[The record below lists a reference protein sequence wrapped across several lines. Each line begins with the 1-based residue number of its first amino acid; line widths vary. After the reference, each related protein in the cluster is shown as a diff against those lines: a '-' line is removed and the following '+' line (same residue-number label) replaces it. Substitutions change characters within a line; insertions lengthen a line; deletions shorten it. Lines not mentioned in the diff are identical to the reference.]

1 MSETPASDRVLL
13 DVRPLQRADAQRGIG
28 TYVRGLLGGLVEE
41 GFDDRMALL
50 VDAGTELP
58 SLPDGD
64 FVAFAVGRRYR
75 GRLGL
80 VEEAVTLGD
89 KLARVDPALYH
100 ATTLALPGR
109 CPVGLV
115 VTLHDLIPWALGGRR
130 MLGERTRWWLGRR
143 LLSRADAVIAV
154 SEHTA
159 QDAQRRARVGR
170 DRLEVI
176 PEAVGSSFRPAEGA
190 TERVAARHG
199 IPGRY
204 VLYVGALD
212 ARKDLLALRRAW
224 RAVRAAGLDV
234 ELVVAGSPGANAPA
248 AMKGARLVGHVTVEE
263 LVDLYSA
270 AECLIFPT
278 RYEGFGLP
286 ALEAM
291 ACGCPVVAYRNSS
304 LPELVGDAA
313 VLVDDGDVR
322 ALGRAAVAVVGNAE
336 EAARLRRLG
345 LKRAQGFTW
354 RRTARRTIDV
364 YERLIASG

>member
-1 MSETPASDRVLL
+1 MSEAPAADRVLL

-28 TYVRGLLGGLVEE
+28 TYVRGLLGGIVEE

-50 VDAGTELP
+50 VDSGAELP
-58 SLPDGD
+58 NLPDGG
-64 FVAFAVGRRYR
+64 FVAYAVGRRYR

-80 VEEAVTLGD
+80 VEEAVALGD
-89 KLARVDPALYH
+89 KLARVGPALYH

-109 CPVGLV
+109 CPVPLV

-130 MLGERTRWWLGRR
+130 MLGERSRWWLGRR
-143 LLSRADAVIAV
+143 LLPRADAVIAV
-154 SEHTA
+154 SERTA
-159 QDAQRRARVGR
+159 EDAQRRARVGR

-176 PEAVGSSFRPAEGA
+176 PEAVGPAFRPAEGA
-190 TERVAARHG
+190 VERVAARHG
-199 IPGRY
+199 VQGRY

-212 ARKDLLALRRAW
+212 ARKDPLALRRAW
-224 RAVRAAGLDV
+224 RAVRAAGIDV
-234 ELVVAGSPGANAPA
+234 DLVVAGTPGAQAPA
-248 AMKGARLVGHVTVEE
+248 AMKGARLVGHVTVDE

-270 AECLIFPT
+270 AACLLFPT

-291 ACGCPVVAYRNSS
+291 ACGCPVVAYHNSS

-322 ALGRAAVAVVGNAE
+322 ALGRAALAVVGDEE

-345 LKRAQGFTW
+345 LQRARGFTW
-354 RRTARRTIDV
+354 RRTARRTIAV
-364 YERLIASG
+364 YERLLSSR